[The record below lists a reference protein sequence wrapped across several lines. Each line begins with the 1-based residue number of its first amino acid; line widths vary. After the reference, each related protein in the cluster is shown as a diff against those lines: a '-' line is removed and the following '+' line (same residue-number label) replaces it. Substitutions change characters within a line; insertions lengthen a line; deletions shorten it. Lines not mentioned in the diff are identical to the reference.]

1 MIYGSP
7 PCFAKLAMMASEPAL
22 SPSTTS
28 GPTTSG
34 STPSPSALS
43 ASAYAA
49 GRPSVSIVIP
59 AYNEESV
66 IRQCVTAAI
75 YQSVPA
81 LEIIVVDNKSKDA
94 TAAIVRQLQEEYP
107 ESGIRL
113 LSQDAEQGLI
123 PTRNFGLD
131 SARGDILGRIDADSL
146 LEPDWVEEVIKA
158 FADPSVQAATG
169 PVVYYDMPMRRFGL
183 KADDRVRRLMLKL
196 AKQQYH
202 FLFGSNMALRRSA
215 WETIRSEVCRDEKDE
230 MHEDIDLS
238 LHLADH
244 ALRVEYWPEMV
255 SGMSAR
261 RLEDSPRDYR
271 YYVTRFDRTYK
282 AHNVKKIALK
292 APMVVF
298 FSIYFPA
305 KLLRAIHAANSSS
318 PAKRGGI

>member
-1 MIYGSP
+1 
-7 PCFAKLAMMASEPAL
+7 MAAESAL
-22 SPSTTS
+22 SPYTS
-28 GPTTSG
+28 
-34 STPSPSALS
+34 
-43 ASAYAA
+43 

-59 AYNEESV
+59 AYNEEGV

-81 LEIIVVDNKSKDA
+81 HEIIVVDNRSQDA
-94 TAAIVRQLQEEYP
+94 TAAIVRQMQEEYP
-107 ESGIRL
+107 EAGIRL

-131 SARGDILGRIDADSL
+131 SAQGDLLGRIDADSL

-158 FADPSVQAATG
+158 FADSSVQAATG

-183 KADDRVRRLMLKL
+183 KADDKVRQLMLKL
-196 AKQQYH
+196 ARQQYH

-215 WETIRSEVCRDEKDE
+215 WQQIRSEVCRDEKDE

-244 ALRVEYWPEMV
+244 GLRVEYWPNMV

-318 PAKRGGI
+318 SAPKRGGIRTEV

>member
-1 MIYGSP
+1 M
-7 PCFAKLAMMASEPAL
+7 PAER
-22 SPSTTS
+22 SFVDAATS
-28 GPTTSG
+28 
-34 STPSPSALS
+34 
-43 ASAYAA
+43 AA
-49 GRPSVSIVIP
+49 VAPVKPSVSIVIP

-66 IRQCVTAAI
+66 IRQCLVAAI

-81 LEIIVVDNKSKDA
+81 DEIIVVDNRSTDR
-94 TAAIVRQLQEEYP
+94 TAQFVQQMQQEYP
-107 ESGIRL
+107 ESPIIL
-113 LSQDAEQGLI
+113 LSQDEAQGLI
-123 PTRNFGLD
+123 PTRNFGLNCATSD
-131 SARGDILGRIDADSL
+131 VLGRIDADSVV
-146 LEPDWVEEVIKA
+146 EPDWVEQVQKA

-183 KADDRVRRLMLKL
+183 KADDKMRQLMLRL
-196 AKQQYH
+196 AKHQYH

-215 WETIRSEVCRDEKDE
+215 WETIRDETCLDEKDE

-244 ALRVEYWPEMV
+244 DLRVQYWPQMV

-282 AHNVKKIALK
+282 AHNVKKMALK

-298 FSIYFPA
+298 FSVYFPA
-305 KLLRAIHAANSSS
+305 KLLRAIHAANASQSVR
-318 PAKRGGI
+318 RGGL

>member
-1 MIYGSP
+1 MV
-7 PCFAKLAMMASEPAL
+7 MPADR
-22 SPSTTS
+22 SFVDAATNAAVAPVKPSI
-28 GPTTSG
+28 
-34 STPSPSALS
+34 
-43 ASAYAA
+43 
-49 GRPSVSIVIP
+49 SIIIP

-66 IRQCVTAAI
+66 IRQCLIAAI

-81 LEIIVVDNKSKDA
+81 DEIIVVDNRSTDR
-94 TAAIVRQLQEEYP
+94 TAQIVQQMQQEYP
-107 ESGIRL
+107 ESPIIL
-113 LSQDAEQGLI
+113 LSQDKAQGLI
-123 PTRNFGLD
+123 PTRNFGLN
-131 SARGDILGRIDADSL
+131 SATSDVLGRIDADSVV
-146 LEPDWVEEVIKA
+146 EPDWVEQVQKA

-183 KADDRVRRLMLKL
+183 KADDKMRQLMLRL
-196 AKQQYH
+196 AKHQYH

-215 WETIRSEVCRDEKDE
+215 WETIRDETCLDEKDE

-244 ALRVEYWPEMV
+244 DLRVQYWPQMV

-282 AHNVKKIALK
+282 AHNVKKMALK

-298 FSIYFPA
+298 FSVYFPA
-305 KLLRAIHAANSSS
+305 KLLRAIHTAN
-318 PAKRGGI
+318 AGQGVRRGGL